1 MKPPSASTVGASPPE
16 MRTSSV
22 RVPELEDPL
31 NHYVYH
37 PLAFRLAK
45 LLQPTGLSPNAVSG
59 VSGALVCIAAVLYTG
74 VAWPIGALAGFGC
87 HLLWHVADGA
97 DGDLA
102 RLTGKASPIGEFVDG
117 AADYLSHIFMY
128 LLLAATLDDG
138 AIGIWAWPLV
148 SFAGVSRIVQANHT
162 ETQRRQY
169 LWRAYG
175 VPWLRTQ
182 RDNGKR
188 VFTEQGWFS
197 RGSARIMRAYLLLG
211 ERMAP
216 YSAPLDEALQATGQE
231 RRQADARALVR
242 ASARRSLLLQKGL
255 GANPRTILLGC
266 SMIIGT
272 PLWFFLVEA
281 VALNGVL
288 VASIAR
294 NNAVERRLLASLQ
307 AAPAR

>member
-1 MKPPSASTVGASPPE
+1 MSPQSAPAVEASTPAK
-16 MRTSSV
+16 RTSSG

-45 LLQPTGLSPNAVSG
+45 LLQPTGMSPNAVSG

-74 VAWPIGALAGFGC
+74 VSWPVGALAGFGC

-128 LLLAATLDDG
+128 LLFAATLDDG
-138 AIGIWAWPLV
+138 AIGVWAWPLV
-148 SFAGVSRIVQANHT
+148 TFAGVSRIVQANHT

-182 RDNGKR
+182 RDRGNR

-197 RGSARIMRAYLLLG
+197 RNSARIMQGYLMLG

-216 YSAPLDEALQATGQE
+216 YSAPLDQALRATQLERPQAET
-231 RRQADARALVR
+231 RALVR
-242 ASARRSLLLQKGL
+242 ASSRRSLLLQKGL
-255 GANPRTILLGC
+255 GANPRTILLGL
-266 SMIIGT
+266 SMIFG
-272 PLWFFLVEA
+272 A
-281 VALNGVL
+281 
-288 VASIAR
+288 
-294 NNAVERRLLASLQ
+294 
-307 AAPAR
+307 

>member
-1 MKPPSASTVGASPPE
+1 MTVSSAPAASVPPLANPAPKG
-16 MRTSSV
+16 RV
-22 RVPELEDPL
+22 RELEDPL
-31 NHYVYH
+31 NHYLYH

-45 LLQPTGLSPNAVSG
+45 LLQPTGMSPNAVSG
-59 VSGALVCIAAVLYTG
+59 VSGALVCVAAVLYTG
-74 VAWPIGALAGFGC
+74 VAWPVGALAGFGC

-128 LLLAATLDDG
+128 LMLAALLDDG
-138 AIGIWAWPLV
+138 AIGLWAWPLA

-182 RDNGKR
+182 RDSGKR

-197 RGSARIMRAYLLLG
+197 RNSARVMRAYLTLG

-216 YSAPLDEALQATGQE
+216 YSEPLDEALQATTYD
-231 RRQADARALVR
+231 RRQADVRALVR
-242 ASARRSLLLQKGL
+242 ASSRGSTSPSPSPHTTG
-255 GANPRTILLGC
+255 
-266 SMIIGT
+266 
-272 PLWFFLVEA
+272 
-281 VALNGVL
+281 
-288 VASIAR
+288 
-294 NNAVERRLLASLQ
+294 
-307 AAPAR
+307 